1 MTRSIIPVVVILIV
15 GTAGAYFFLTS
26 TEPITGGG
34 GHGGHHDEGEGHDEF
49 ARGPHNGRLLSGDG
63 LEVEVTIF
71 EAGMPPEFRVYP
83 FRSGEAIAPKSVAVS
98 VILHRLGGRT
108 DEIGFE
114 PVGSYLRG
122 DRVVHEPHSFDVK
135 VEATYEG
142 KTSRWEYSQYEGRA
156 ELAPEA
162 VAGAAITIEEAGP
175 ATLDRTFTLPGE
187 IALNTDRIA
196 HVVPR
201 LAGVVLG
208 VHKNLG
214 DRVSAGEL
222 LAVLESRELADAKS
236 EYLSAIERRK
246 LAQSRFTREET
257 LFGKDITPER
267 EFLTARQALVE
278 TDINVR
284 VARQKLQSLGVTSQR
299 ISQIT
304 LDEEAGLTR
313 YEIRAPIDGV
323 IIEKHITFGEAVKE
337 DADIFVVADLS
348 SVWAEIVV
356 YAHDLNLVKPGQ
368 SARIRSEAL
377 NCESEGT
384 VWYIAPILGQK
395 TRTARAIVD
404 LPNPDGKW
412 RPGLFVDVE
421 LVEERVAVPVAVR
434 IEAIQTIRDWS
445 VVFVKYGDV
454 FEARPLELGRR
465 DKKWVEVLD
474 GLSSGEAYAVENS
487 FVIKAEI
494 GKAGATHD
502 H

>member
-1 MTRSIIPVVVILIV
+1 MIRAIILVVVILMV
-15 GTAGAYFFLTS
+15 GTAGTYFVLTK
-26 TEPITGGG
+26 TAPYTGGG
-34 GHGGHHDEGEGHDEF
+34 GQGDHNDAGEGHDEF
-49 ARGPHNGRLLSGDG
+49 ERGPHNGRLLSGDG

-71 EAGMPPEFRVYP
+71 EAGVPPEFRVYP
-83 FRSGEAIAPKSVAVS
+83 FRSGKPVALESVTLNV
-98 VILHRLGGRT
+98 VLHRLGGRK
-108 DEIGFE
+108 DKIGFE

-122 DRVVHEPHSFDVK
+122 DRVVYEPHSFDVE

-142 KTSRWEYSQYEGRA
+142 RTSHWVYSQYEGRA
-156 ELAPEA
+156 ELAPQA
-162 VAGAAITIEEAGP
+162 VAGANITIEQAGP
-175 ATLDRTFTLPGE
+175 ATLDRTLTLPGE

-267 EFLTARQALVE
+267 EYLTAQQALVE
-278 TDINVR
+278 ADINVR
-284 VARQKLQSLGVTSQR
+284 VARQKLHSLGVTSQG

-313 YEIRAPIDGV
+313 YEIRGPIDGV
-323 IIEKHITFGEAVKE
+323 IIEKHITVGEAVKE

-356 YAHDLNLVKPGQ
+356 YANDLNRVRPGQ

-377 NCESEGT
+377 DCESEGT
-384 VWYIAPILGQK
+384 VWYVAPIVGQR

-465 DKKWVEVLD
+465 DREWVEVLD